1 MIDKIKGAD
10 RLNKIAGTEFWIFD
24 LDNTLYPASSNLFA
38 QIDAKMK
45 DFIAQA
51 FDIPVEDAY
60 KLQKKYYHEY
70 GTTLRG
76 LMVNDGIDPD
86 IFLSY
91 VHNIDH
97 SVLNPD
103 KALDRAL
110 DSLCGQK
117 FIYTNG
123 SAKHATAVTNQLGI
137 SHHFAAIFDI
147 SASDYIPK
155 PDPASYANFVARHAI
170 APNRAV
176 MFEDSHKNLKPAA
189 DLGMTTVFV
198 HHANNAPTGAQEMGH
213 CHYLTYNLVSWLQSA
228 NTYIARS

>member
-1 MIDKIKGAD
+1 MMDIIKGAD

-38 QIDAKMK
+38 QIDARMK

-51 FDIPVEDAY
+51 FDIPVEDAF

-91 VHNIDH
+91 VHDIDH
-97 SVLNPD
+97 SVLKPD
-103 KALDRAL
+103 ESLDRAL

-117 FIYTNG
+117 F
-123 SAKHATAVTNQLGI
+123 
-137 SHHFAAIFDI
+137 
-147 SASDYIPK
+147 
-155 PDPASYANFVARHAI
+155 
-170 APNRAV
+170 
-176 MFEDSHKNLKPAA
+176 
-189 DLGMTTVFV
+189 
-198 HHANNAPTGAQEMGH
+198 
-213 CHYLTYNLVSWLQSA
+213 VSL
-228 NTYIARS
+228 